1 MRNLNRFSRF
11 LRSLQSLLAEH
22 VLYFINHLL
31 SDLFILRG
39 YPDPLTR
46 IIFRHCQFRLL
57 LLLCGRR
64 LPFTFSPSSPHPSR
78 PLSLQPMW
86 CGLKQLPRA
95 ANSAAVLSHVLVII
109 STCCLLVHSFLQV
122 QFVVIDVKVVEEPKD
137 RESSQF
143 DEVEPEE
150 DGEKVEDPSQ
160 QELSVQG

>member
-1 MRNLNRFSRF
+1 
-11 LRSLQSLLAEH
+11 
-22 VLYFINHLL
+22 
-31 SDLFILRG
+31 
-39 YPDPLTR
+39 
-46 IIFRHCQFRLL
+46 
-57 LLLCGRR
+57 
-64 LPFTFSPSSPHPSR
+64 
-78 PLSLQPMW
+78 MW